1 MLNLLNDKQK
11 EAVLRTEGPV
21 IIYAGAGSGKTRTL
35 TYRIAY
41 MIEYMNIPP
50 FNILAITFTNKATNE
65 MKFRLSEMLGNKLKE
80 LTISTFH
87 SFCVRILRK
96 EIKKLGY
103 ENNFFILDDEDQLKI
118 INEIYKEENYN
129 KSFISPKQMQN
140 KLNYYKC
147 HDIKADTEMEI
158 SILRS
163 YERKTKE
170 YNSLDFQDLL
180 IKTRELFAHF
190 PRVLEKY
197 QEKYKYI
204 LIDEFQDTDNIQYD
218 IIKMLANKYK
228 NIFVVGDDDQSIYSF
243 RGTNFKNMHF
253 FKKDFEGCFTVYLTQ
268 NYRSTQT
275 ILDGANKLISHNEN
289 REAKELFSN
298 IEGSKYD
305 VTIFQAYNE
314 KEEVDYVLDE
324 ISTLKNKGYKHKNI
338 AILYRNSSILR
349 NYELGMIHRKLPYK
363 IYGGISYLRRMEIKD
378 AIAYLKLLVDDND
391 FFSLK
396 RIINVPVR
404 NIGLTSVYKLELIKR
419 EKGYNIFNLI
429 ENSLEVLTEAKYK
442 SLLELKKIIVKY
454 KSKLEQDS
462 LVNIFSNYLTEIGYY
477 DFLKG
482 IDDNIDRVDNLNEFK
497 SILYTMD
504 EEDLDLNN
512 KEKLLRFFDEATLS
526 DNITRKTNN
535 NGILLSTIH
544 SVKGLEFDVV
554 FLIAMEEGIFPNPY
568 RFVTEEEIEEERR
581 VAYVAV
587 TRAKQKLFL
596 TNSKTRLLYGNTK
609 RNSVSRFL
617 LEFTGENNNS
627 KTSTFLEAEPHKFF
641 DEREELVL
649 QSGDKVLNLKYGE
662 GTVLKI
668 EKDIAQIVFPKSGVI
683 TKFLI
688 DSKFLK
694 KI

>member
-129 KSFISPKQMQN
+129 KSFIAPKQMQN

-349 NYELGMIHRKLPYK
+349 NYELGMIQRKLPYK

-419 EKGYNIFNLI
+419 EKGYNLFNLI

-554 FLIAMEEGIFPNPY
+554 FLVAMEEGIFPNPY

>member
-554 FLIAMEEGIFPNPY
+554 FLVAMEEGIFPNPY
-568 RFVTEEEIEEERR
+568 RFVTEEE
-581 VAYVAV
+581 
-587 TRAKQKLFL
+587 
-596 TNSKTRLLYGNTK
+596 
-609 RNSVSRFL
+609 
-617 LEFTGENNNS
+617 
-627 KTSTFLEAEPHKFF
+627 
-641 DEREELVL
+641 
-649 QSGDKVLNLKYGE
+649 
-662 GTVLKI
+662 
-668 EKDIAQIVFPKSGVI
+668 
-683 TKFLI
+683 
-688 DSKFLK
+688 
-694 KI
+694 

>member
-504 EEDLDLNN
+504 EEHLDLNN

-554 FLIAMEEGIFPNPY
+554 FLVAMEEGIFPNPY

>member
-554 FLIAMEEGIFPNPY
+554 FLVAMEEGIFPNPY

>member
-65 MKFRLSEMLGNKLKE
+65 MKFRLSEILGNKLKE

-554 FLIAMEEGIFPNPY
+554 FLVAMEEGIFPNPY

>member
-129 KSFISPKQMQN
+129 KSFIAPKQMQN

-554 FLIAMEEGIFPNPY
+554 FLVAMEEGIFPNPY